1 VTVGAGA
8 RRVGLIVAVGL
19 ATGVLSQVAQDVL
32 PGEWSQVGNAISP
45 WLLVAFLLGSRMPDA
60 RWAVAAGVVALLL
73 AVVGFY
79 ATTTLRFGIGGG
91 TSSLLF
97 WGTGALV
104 GGTVFGL
111 AGYAWWTSPV
121 HRRRALALGLL
132 AAVFI
137 GEALYHW
144 LTLGEPTVGA
154 AFAVVGAAIPAILG
168 QSRDDRLGGYVA
180 ILPALALGALGYV
193 MFMSLYGLLTGVG

>member
-8 RRVGLIVAVGL
+8 RRVGLVVVVGL
-19 ATGVLSQVAQDVL
+19 ATGVLSQFAQDLL
-32 PGEWSQVGNAISP
+32 PGEWSQLGNAISP

-60 RWAVAAGVVALLL
+60 RWAVGAGVGALAL

-111 AGYAWWTSPV
+111 AGYTWWTSPV
-121 HRRRALALGLL
+121 HRHRALALGLL

-137 GEALYHW
+137 GEGLYHW
-144 LTLGEPTVGA
+144 LTLGEPTVAA
-154 AFAVVGAAIPAILG
+154 AFAIVGAAVPGVLG
-168 QSRDDRLGGYVA
+168 RSRDDRLGGYVA
-180 ILPALALGALGYV
+180 IVPALALGALGYV
-193 MFMSLYGLLTGVG
+193 TFLSLAGLLSGVG